1 MLNCKNK
8 RKTSQLCFNLKE
20 VHPRVLVVS
29 NRPSKVP
36 GQLGGLNLGMQ
47 SSDRLQQN
55 GLQFN
60 KKNHGLLR
68 KLFKISVLHCTFN
81 KMDCSWIKRTLVY
94 RYYFQL
100 KKSRLNMDWN
110 EIEWVFFWIN
120 DQYSYSA
127 FTIIRDK
134 EWEHQVLTLN
144 WLAKEAWSRF
154 CLIPRSFFSAWLLP
168 LDLGFKTYRTATVP
182 FFSN

>member
-68 KLFKISVLHCTFN
+68 KLFKISVLQCTFN

-110 EIEWVFFWIN
+110 EIEWFFSELMISILIQHLLLYGIKNGNIKCLLWTGSQKKLDLVF
-120 DQYSYSA
+120 
-127 FTIIRDK
+127 
-134 EWEHQVLTLN
+134 
-144 WLAKEAWSRF
+144 AWYQEVSSVHGF
-154 CLIPRSFFSAWLLP
+154 CLLI
-168 LDLGFKTYRTATVP
+168 
-182 FFSN
+182 